1 MNHTK
6 PMNRDIIESIQQTAN
21 DRIIEIF
28 DALNLDYTERPN
40 YLQCK
45 CPIHDGDNPR
55 SLYWTIPTPHWKCA
69 TRHCEQDVITGPSSS
84 IFGLVRG
91 ALSNRSKKQY
101 TFLQAVDF
109 VIKVLGLTYESGQSI
124 NDESLI
130 IDKTI
135 REYRKKIKTQKPT
148 NAILLCDV
156 LSTLTPDDI
165 YYPNR
170 GISPDIIKKYY
181 ISICRNENK
190 PFFNRAFFPVLDET
204 GKYIIGWSA
213 RSIFDKCKR
222 CDLYHDIDRQEC
234 PDKKYQTLYV
244 KWRHSKDFKTEL
256 MLYNYWNARH
266 FIKSNGVAI
275 VCEGPGDV
283 WALEAAKIKN
293 SVAMFGLNLSK
304 QQRLLLQRAGA
315 LTLVFILDNDDAGK
329 RSIDKLNNE
338 LQWFFKLVFITPNN
352 VNDIGDMLLGD
363 INEQIIPIIQRVS
376 KEKLLGGEKCQ

>member
-6 PMNRDIIESIQQTAN
+6 PMNSNIIESIQQTAN
-21 DRIIEIF
+21 DRVAEIF
-28 DALNLDYTERPN
+28 DALNLDYNERPN

-55 SLYWTIPTPHWKCA
+55 SLYWTIPTPHWRCV
-69 TRHCEQDVITGPSSS
+69 TRHCERDTITGPSSS

-91 ALSNRSKKQY
+91 TLSNRLKKPC

-109 VIKVLGLTYESGQSI
+109 VIKVLGLKYDSKHSV

-130 IDKTI
+130 IDRTI
-135 REYRKKIKTQKPT
+135 REYRRKIKVQKPT

-156 LSTLTPDDI
+156 LSTLTPDDL

-170 GISPDIIKKYY
+170 GIPPDIIKKYH
-181 ISICRNENK
+181 ISICRNAQK

-204 GKYIIGWSA
+204 GKYVIGWSA
-213 RSIFDKCKR
+213 RSIFDKCEK
-222 CDLYHDIDRQEC
+222 CNLYHSDTTQKC
-234 PDKKYQTLYV
+234 PDQKYQTLYA
-244 KWRHSKDFKTEL
+244 KWRHSKDFKTESI
-256 MLYNYWNARH
+256 LYNYWSAKY
-266 FIKSNGVAI
+266 FIKSGGVAI
-275 VCEGPGDV
+275 ICEGPGDV
-283 WALEAAKIKN
+283 WTLETAEIKN

-329 RSIDKLNNE
+329 RAIDKLNNE
-338 LQWFFKLVFITPNN
+338 LQWFFKLVFIAPNN
-352 VNDIGDMLLGD
+352 VNDIGDMLLGE
-363 INEQIIPIIQRVS
+363 INEQIIPIIQQVS
-376 KEKLLGGEKCQ
+376 KKKILGDG